1 MYLLRRALVKKNSL
15 ITTMLMILISTSC
28 GLVEKYKTPEQPV
41 DSKTANTT
49 NLSGTDDLF
58 SKSMNDNSQEIK
70 TVADDNPTKI
80 ENEFTGIAPTDSKIV
95 EVNPTQNQ
103 IEKPQEKQEEI
114 PQISSDSKPQ
124 KNAVRVG
131 QMQHYKVQK
140 GETLMQIAF
149 KIYGDIDMWKELK
162 MMNKD
167 VLAKANSALRANM
180 ELKYAQPEKEFV
192 WNPEGTAYLIKN
204 GDTLALISNN
214 VYQTPRKWKKIWNN
228 NKVLIKNPNHIYAG
242 FTIYYKPGS
251 MANYVEPKPAP
262 KKIVIAPAPVNSQPS
277 IEDIKIEQALKN
289 IDKRK
294 AEHDQMDSTSEVQS
308 STLREMNTQD
318 VGEFNTELDV
328 EDVLAN

>member
-1 MYLLRRALVKKNSL
+1 VKKISL
-15 ITTMLMILISTSC
+15 LSSLVIILISSSC

-58 SKSMNDNSQEIK
+58 SESMNDSSQEIK
-70 TVADDNPTKI
+70 TVADDNPSKI
-80 ENEFTGIAPTDSKIV
+80 ENEFTGIAPTDSKVV
-95 EVNPTQNQ
+95 EVNST
-103 IEKPQEKQEEI
+103 EKQFESMPEV
-114 PQISSDSKPQ
+114 SAEVKPV
-124 KNAVRVG
+124 KNTIKVG

-149 KIYGDIDMWKELK
+149 KIYGDIEMWKELK

-167 VLAKANSALRANM
+167 VLAKANSTLRTNM
-180 ELKYAQPEKEFV
+180 DLKYAQPEKEFV
-192 WNPEGTAYLIKN
+192 WNPEGSAYLIKN
-204 GDTLALISNN
+204 GDTLALISNS

-242 FTIYYKPGS
+242 FTIYYKPGT
-251 MANYVEPKPAP
+251 MANYVEPKPAS
-262 KKIVIAPAPVNSQPS
+262 KRIVIAPAPVNSQPN

-294 AEHDQMDSTSEVQS
+294 AEQTEMDLTSEVQS
-308 STLREMNTQD
+308 STVRELSNQD
-318 VGEFNTELDV
+318 VGEFSTELDV

>member
-1 MYLLRRALVKKNSL
+1 MKKISLLSSLV
-15 ITTMLMILISTSC
+15 IILISSSC

-58 SKSMNDNSQEIK
+58 SKSMNDSSQEIK
-70 TVADDNPTKI
+70 TVADDNPSKI
-80 ENEFTGIAPTDSKIV
+80 ENEFTGIAPTDSKVV
-95 EVNPTQNQ
+95 EVNST
-103 IEKPQEKQEEI
+103 EKQFESMPEV
-114 PQISSDSKPQ
+114 SAEVKPV
-124 KNAVRVG
+124 KNTIKVG

-149 KIYGDIDMWKELK
+149 KIYGDIEMWKELK

-167 VLAKANSALRANM
+167 ILAKANSTLRTNM
-180 ELKYAQPEKEFV
+180 DLKYAQPEKEFV
-192 WNPEGTAYLIKN
+192 WNPEGSAYLIKN
-204 GDTLALISNN
+204 GDTLALISNS

-242 FTIYYKPGS
+242 FTIYYKPGT
-251 MANYVEPKPAP
+251 MANYVEPKPAS
-262 KKIVIAPAPVNSQPS
+262 KRIVIAPAPVNSQPN

-294 AEHDQMDSTSEVQS
+294 AEQTEMDLTSEVQS
-308 STLREMNTQD
+308 STVRELSNQD
-318 VGEFNTELDV
+318 VGEFSTELDV

>member
-1 MYLLRRALVKKNSL
+1 
-15 ITTMLMILISTSC
+15 MILISSSC

-41 DSKTANTT
+41 DSKTANTA

-70 TVADDNPTKI
+70 TVADDNPTNI
-80 ENEFTGIAPTDSKIV
+80 ENEFTGIAPTDSKVV
-95 EVNPTQNQ
+95 EVNPTEKQ
-103 IEKPQEKQEEI
+103 IEPMPEISAETKPV
-114 PQISSDSKPQ
+114 
-124 KNAVRVG
+124 KNAVKVG

-167 VLAKANSALRANM
+167 VLARANSTLRANM
-180 ELKYAQPEKEFV
+180 DLKYAQPETEFV

-214 VYQTPRKWKKIWNN
+214 VYQTPIKWKKIWNN

-242 FTIYYKPGS
+242 FTIYYKPGT

-262 KKIVIAPAPVNSQPS
+262 KKIVIAPASVNTQSTV
-277 IEDIKIEQALKN
+277 EDIKIEQALKN
-289 IDKRK
+289 IDKAK
-294 AEHDQMDSTSEVQS
+294 AEHAQMDTTSEVQS
-308 STLREMNTQD
+308 STVRELSTQD
-318 VGEFNTELDV
+318 AGEFSTQLDV

>member
-1 MYLLRRALVKKNSL
+1 MKKISLLSSLV
-15 ITTMLMILISTSC
+15 IILISSSC

-58 SKSMNDNSQEIK
+58 SESMNDSSQEIK
-70 TVADDNPTKI
+70 TVADDNPSKI
-80 ENEFTGIAPTDSKIV
+80 ENEFTGIAPTDSKVV
-95 EVNPTQNQ
+95 EVNST
-103 IEKPQEKQEEI
+103 EKQFESMPEV
-114 PQISSDSKPQ
+114 SAEVKPV
-124 KNAVRVG
+124 KNTIKVG

-149 KIYGDIDMWKELK
+149 KIYGDIEMWKELK

-167 VLAKANSALRANM
+167 VLAKANSTLRTNM
-180 ELKYAQPEKEFV
+180 DLKYAQPEKEFV
-192 WNPEGTAYLIKN
+192 WNPEGSAYLIKN
-204 GDTLALISNN
+204 GDTLALISNS

-242 FTIYYKPGS
+242 FTIYYKPGT
-251 MANYVEPKPAP
+251 MANYVEPKPAS
-262 KKIVIAPAPVNSQPS
+262 KRIVIAPAPVNSQPN

-294 AEHDQMDSTSEVQS
+294 AEQTEMDLTSEVQS
-308 STLREMNTQD
+308 STVRELSNQD
-318 VGEFNTELDV
+318 VGEFSTELDV